1 MIKKIL
7 VVFGTRP
14 EAIKMAPLIKVLDIN
29 FEVIVCVTAQH
40 REMMDQVLNIF
51 DINPTYDLNIMKPGQ
66 DLYDITTKI
75 LIGMKKVLNE
85 CSPDMVLVHGDT
97 STTMATAISAFY
109 AGIPIGHVEAGLRT
123 FNMKAPFPEEFNR
136 KITAAITD
144 IHFAPTKKA
153 YQNLIQ
159 EGVKEDSILIT
170 GNTVIDALYLAL
182 DKAKKLK
189 FPDTLIEDCPF
200 LLDTKDNKLILI
212 TGHRRENFGDGFEQI
227 CKGIAQAATKYPE
240 INFIYPVHLN
250 PNVQEPVKRILSSF
264 KNIFLVE
271 PLDYLPFIKLMDKSY
286 FILTDSGGIQEEAP
300 SLGKPVLVMRDET
313 ERPEGVSAGTVKL
326 VGTEHQQ
333 IFSNIELLIENE
345 EIYIQMSQAHNPF
358 GNGTACL
365 KIDEHL
371 RRFFK

>member
-1 MIKKIL
+1 MKKKIL

-51 DINPTYDLNIMKPGQ
+51 DINPIYDLNIMKPGQ

-159 EGVKEDSILIT
+159 EGIKEDSILIT

-200 LLDTKDNKLILI
+200 LLENNDNKLILI

-264 KNIFLVE
+264 ENIFLVE

-326 VGTEHQQ
+326 IGTEHQQ

-371 RRFFK
+371 RKFFK